1 VIDRPQQSGHT
12 WIWRKLVAPVVRALH
27 RGGSPRRIAWSLAA
41 GVVIGVNPLVGSA
54 TILTI
59 TVTHLLRLKHSAS
72 QLGVHTAYPLQL
84 MLFLPFMQ
92 AGAIL
97 FQTDPL
103 PFEKKELLSLM
114 HEQPLQ
120 LFRSLWMW
128 EWHALIVWLAVA
140 AILTPS
146 LAILFRRMLEHTRR
160 QPYAIAAQ

>member
-1 VIDRPQQSGHT
+1 MTNTAAYPIVFVQNQQ
-12 WIWRKLVAPVVRALH
+12 VPA
-27 RGGSPRRIAWSLAA
+27 
-41 GVVIGVNPLVGSA
+41 VVIGVNPLVGSA

-128 EWHALIVWLAVA
+128 EWHALLWRV
-140 AILTPS
+140 S
-146 LAILFRRMLEHTRR
+146 M
-160 QPYAIAAQ
+160 